1 MRALSFLTSLVVLAH
16 LCGCSC
22 ESAGRRRDAGT
33 TNADAGAA
41 GESGAQCRDGIDND
55 GDGATDC
62 MDTDC
67 APTSTCNDAGPG
79 MDFGFAE
86 CVASDYVAETR
97 SAPVDIIFVIDNS
110 GSMDEEAAQVQ
121 MRLNGFVSAIGGAG
135 IDDYHVVMLTQFGF
149 VSVPDPLGSDPTRYR
164 FVDTNVQSTDS
175 FERLLEQF
183 PTFSDFLRPEAVTHA
198 VFVTDDESRMS
209 AAAFQGSFES
219 ALGHRFV
226 GHAIAS
232 PPGSTHILCPFPG
245 VCFPGLMNGCTGPG
259 GAAADNGAMYWAL
272 AEATGGTQLSIC
284 AEDWATLFTQLLTV
298 VAIPT
303 SIPCSFIIPAPPDGS
318 MFDPNLTNV
327 VYTPA
332 GGEAMTIPRAA
343 SGDCTGA
350 GVRWIYDNPS
360 APTEILLCNEACDL
374 VDGDATGAVSI
385 ELGCEGIIL

>member
-1 MRALSFLTSLVVLAH
+1 MRALYVLSLLTVLAH
-16 LCGCSC
+16 IAGCSC
-22 ESAGRRRDAGT
+22 ESSTGRRRDTGA

-41 GESGAQCRDGIDND
+41 GESGVECRDGLDND
-55 GDGATDC
+55 GDGSSDC
-62 MDTDC
+62 EDTDC
-67 APTSTCNDAGPG
+67 ARICSDAGPG
-79 MDFGFAE
+79 TDFGFAE

-121 MRLNGFVSAIGGAG
+121 MRLNGFVSAIGSAG

-183 PTFSDFLRPEAVTHA
+183 PTFSDFLRPDAVTHV
-198 VFVTDDESRMS
+198 VFVTDDESRMT

-219 ALGHRFV
+219 ALGHDFV

-232 PPGSTHILCPFPG
+232 PPGSTHMECPFPG
-245 VCFPGLMNGCTGPG
+245 FCLPLMNGCTGPG
-259 GAAADNGAMYWAL
+259 GAAADNGVKYWEL
-272 AEATGGTQLSIC
+272 ADATGGTQLSIC
-284 AEDWATLFTQLLTV
+284 AEDWATLFDQLLTV

-318 MFDPNLTNV
+318 TFDPNLTNV

-350 GVRWIYDNPS
+350 GVRWIYDSPT

>member
-1 MRALSFLTSLVVLAH
+1 MRALYLLTSLLVLAH
-16 LCGCSC
+16 LSGCSC
-22 ESAGRRRDAGT
+22 ESGGRRRDSGPT
-33 TNADAGAA
+33 TGDAGPV
-41 GESGAQCRDGIDND
+41 GESPAQCRDGLDND
-55 GDGATDC
+55 GDGASDC
-62 MDTDC
+62 ADTDC
-67 APTSTCNDAGPG
+67 ARTCNDAGPG

-86 CVASDYVAETR
+86 CLASDYVAETR
-97 SAPVDIIFVIDNS
+97 SAPADIIFVIDNS

-121 MRLNGFVSAIGGAG
+121 MRLNGFVSAIGSAG
-135 IDDYHVVMLTQFGF
+135 IDDYHVIMLTQFGF
-149 VSVPDPLGSDPTRYR
+149 VSVPDPLGSDPMRYR

-183 PTFSDFLRPEAVTHA
+183 PMFSDFLRPEAVTHV
-198 VFVTDDESRMS
+198 VFVTDDESQMS
-209 AAAFQGSFES
+209 APAFQGSFES
-219 ALGHRFV
+219 ALGHPFV

-232 PPGSTHILCPFPG
+232 PPGSTHMECPFPG
-245 VCFPGLMNGCTGPG
+245 FCLPLMNGCTGPG
-259 GAAADNGAMYWAL
+259 GAAADNGAKYWEL

-284 AEDWATLFTQLLTV
+284 AEDWATLFDQLLTV

-303 SIPCSFIIPAPPDGS
+303 SIPCSFIIPEPPDGAT
-318 MFDPNLTNV
+318 FDPNLTNV

-350 GVRWIYDNPS
+350 GVRWIYDNPA